1 MASRKKSSTSAR
13 SRGRPGTGANG
24 QYFRYSRGKSIL
36 NGFSARGSAIVV
48 FIGISASLAFAADV
62 DRGQR
67 LAEQHCS
74 ACHAM
79 GPKPSN
85 VVADSPPFSSIARK
99 HRFDA
104 TTIGFA
110 ILAPHPKMNF
120 TPSPVDADDIAA
132 YISALQ

>member
-1 MASRKKSSTSAR
+1 MRR
-13 SRGRPGTGANG
+13 SRLNTYLFTHCLAV
-24 QYFRYSRGKSIL
+24 IL
-36 NGFSARGSAIVV
+36 A
-48 FIGISASLAFAADV
+48 IGIGAPAAFAGEV

-85 VVADSPPFSSIARK
+85 VADSPPFSSIARK

-104 TTIGFA
+104 TAIAFA
-110 ILAPHPKMNF
+110 ILAPHPRMNF

-132 YISALQ
+132 YISALR